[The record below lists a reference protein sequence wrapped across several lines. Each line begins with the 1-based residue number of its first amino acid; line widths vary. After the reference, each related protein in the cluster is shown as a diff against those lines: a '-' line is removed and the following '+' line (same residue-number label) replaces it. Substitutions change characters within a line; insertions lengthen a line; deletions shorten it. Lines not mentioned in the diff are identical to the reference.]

1 MLVIS
6 MWMAGEYWKEK
17 EHYRCRVFEL
27 TNGKEGSNLVKV
39 VPDTPPPPAPEGLF
53 PTRPLLVEWLHN
65 NSGEYFRKKDEVHLI
80 EGLNKKVEEIKAKHQ
95 PRQLENQVEFD
106 AIMSDINQQQGELN
120 RPLIDRK
127 KEIVKQRELLNIQ
140 KHAINQ
146 QLSAL
151 SAEYQDIEVK
161 AKAIN
166 RPLHDLKH
174 EWITLNPRERFIKP
188 NENHV

>member
-1 MLVIS
+1 M
-6 MWMAGEYWKEK
+6 
-17 EHYRCRVFEL
+17 
-27 TNGKEGSNLVKV
+27 T
-39 VPDTPPPPAPEGLF
+39 
-53 PTRPLLVEWLHN
+53 
-65 NSGEYFRKKDEVHLI
+65 
-80 EGLNKKVEEIKAKHQ
+80 VEEIKAKHQ

-120 RPLIDRK
+120 RPIIDRK
-127 KEIVKQRELLNIQ
+127 MEIVKQRELLNIQ
-140 KHAINQ
+140 KQAINQQLSAFNIQKQAINQ

>member
-1 MLVIS
+1 M
-6 MWMAGEYWKEK
+6 
-17 EHYRCRVFEL
+17 
-27 TNGKEGSNLVKV
+27 T
-39 VPDTPPPPAPEGLF
+39 
-53 PTRPLLVEWLHN
+53 
-65 NSGEYFRKKDEVHLI
+65 
-80 EGLNKKVEEIKAKHQ
+80 VEEIKAKHQ

-120 RPLIDRK
+120 RPIIDRK
-127 KEIVKQRELLNIQ
+127 MEIVKQRELLNIQ
-140 KHAINQ
+140 KQAINQ